1 MRHATILFLGHF
13 NIIEQRRRENFDVL
27 VDNRDI
33 MGDKK
38 KNVKGT
44 MNLTTTPSYIHILTC
59 PICSTHFTQIGNTLK
74 CEKAHTFDIA
84 KEGYVNLLTKKLPD
98 SMGDTKEM
106 LIARRAFLEY
116 GHYQPLASAI
126 NTLVYDYLKDESDTD
141 GGLPTL
147 NILDAGCGEGYY
159 LGQLQHALGERLPDV
174 QCECIGL
181 DIAKEAMRMAAKRY
195 KGLHFVVANLKERLV
210 IANDALHVLLNIFA
224 PRNVEEFARVLMPGG
239 IALVVIPAPQHLQ
252 QLREKLDLLSIE
264 EHKQEHVIEQ
274 FAPHFTYIGATNF
287 HETIHLSN
295 QEIIQAVMMTPNY
308 WHMSDKVKGVMT
320 EMNEIETEIAFT
332 CLMFRK

>member
-1 MRHATILFLGHF
+1 
-13 NIIEQRRRENFDVL
+13 
-27 VDNRDI
+27 
-33 MGDKK
+33 
-38 KNVKGT
+38 

-59 PICSTHFTQIGNTLK
+59 PICYTHFTQIGNTLK

-84 KEGYVNLLTKKLPD
+84 KEGYVNLLPKKLPD

-106 LIARRAFLEY
+106 LIARRAFLDS

-126 NTLVYDYLKDESDTD
+126 NALVYGYLKGESDRD
-141 GGLPTL
+141 NGLPAL

-159 LGQLQHALGERLPDV
+159 LGQLQHTLGERWPDV
-174 QCECIGL
+174 QCEYMGL

-210 IANDALHVLLNIFA
+210 IASDALHILLNIFA
-224 PRNVEEFARVLMPGG
+224 PRNVEEFARVLMPNG

-252 QLREKLDLLSIE
+252 QLREKLGLLGIE

-274 FAPHFTYIGATNF
+274 FAPHFTYTGATNV
-287 HETIHLSN
+287 HEILHLN
-295 QEIIQAVMMTPNY
+295 NEEIAQAVMMTPNY
-308 WHMSDKVKGVMT
+308 WHMSNETKGVMAN
-320 EMNEIETEIAFT
+320 MNEIETEIVFT
-332 CLMFRK
+332 CLVFQRSQ